1 MSTSREIVHT
11 GSTNDKDVLLGVHT
25 IHLGLGSQHSSGTMI
40 KRSYKDLVKNSVT
53 CATTITPTSTSG
65 LGDRVQLI
73 KEHDTWGSSSSL
85 VKHISD
91 IGLGFTKPHGKE
103 LGTLD
108 RDEIGLTLVGNTDSL
123 AAIHKA
129 GLTL

>member
-1 MSTSREIVHT
+1 MKET
-11 GSTNDKDVLLGVHT
+11 
-25 IHLGLGSQHSSGTMI
+25 
-40 KRSYKDLVKNSVT
+40 YKDLVKNSVT
-53 CATTITPTSTSG
+53 CATTITTTPTSG

-73 KEHDTWGSSSSL
+73 KEHDTWSSSSSL
-85 VKHISD
+85 VKDISD
-91 IGLGFTKPHGKE
+91 IGLGFTKPHGKK

-123 AAIHKA
+123 AATQKG